1 MCVLRVHLPP
11 SRAPRRRRR
20 LRQPAAAYGGWAISA
35 NRLDRNV
42 ERQTRRAAVDRA
54 AKRRPRSVCG
64 ANRGAAVDVGMQSYP
79 TWRRTA
85 AVRAATPLSEEKS
98 DRMPRNKTGRR
109 AFADDQL
116 PEPARKSAS
125 FPDTNVVFKKQS
137 LSTILAPS
145 YYRSLLLPSLS
156 CWDFALLTGLRR
168 RGVRRR
174 RAGPTAW

>member
-1 MCVLRVHLPP
+1 MYCVFICLPAAR
-11 SRAPRRRRR
+11 RATAAAFASP
-20 LRQPAAAYGGWAISA
+20 RQPMVAEQSLRIGWTEMSSA
-35 NRLDRNV
+35 
-42 ERQTRRAAVDRA
+42 RRAAPPSTARRA

-156 CWDFALLTGLRR
+156 C
-168 RGVRRR
+168 
-174 RAGPTAW
+174 